1 MLQQQQQQ
9 QQQFGVA
16 VLPTLATP
24 TSLSANVTGNHLM
37 SGPVP
42 YTSPAAATAAAT
54 PRHSSPVYASLQ
66 SAANN
71 LRTGAVPMS
80 PPWTPHPDS
89 VTTTTVPVATARV
102 SGMPDETASG
112 MPVVPTVVDAALG
125 AIPEQRGPAAVAAAS
140 VATAKMETNNEPIDL
155 WEETDGTGRQGW
167 P

>member
-24 TSLSANVTGNHLM
+24 TSLSANVTGDHLM

-42 YTSPAAATAAAT
+42 YTSPAAATSAAT
-54 PRHSSPVYASLQ
+54 PRHSSPVYASPQ

-89 VTTTTVPVATARV
+89 VTTTVPVATARV
-102 SGMPDETASG
+102 SGMP
-112 MPVVPTVVDAALG
+112 TVVDAAPG

-140 VATAKMETNNEPIDL
+140 VATAKMETNNELIDL